1 VTRWRVNSTL
11 DRAVSAQRGGSG
23 GLTPLPSLRVM
34 AWGPPSPPLAD
45 PSPLENGRDDF
56 LVLLSR
62 PQRAD
67 DALVIDGES
76 DDGQRSD
83 TEWLE

>member
-1 VTRWRVNSTL
+1 MARLRSFRFPVSRVNSTL

-62 PQRAD
+62 PQRARVPD
-67 DALVIDGES
+67 CLTAS
-76 DDGQRSD
+76 
-83 TEWLE
+83 